1 MLANK
6 SSSTLYKTVMMA
18 QTQMRFFGVLP
29 KLPKVEL
36 TMRTPYRTFFDSF
49 NQFTRIY
56 VHTQKGLIAIGN
68 RSIPRIYLLPPGE
81 LTVKNI
87 QSGDGNFSKSDSGLF
102 IHTGGWLFVHDN
114 NSIEVNLLECTE
126 KENFAF
132 EKLDNTQSQETE
144 TNAGRIA
151 ASLQDKTVKLLQ
163 RRR

>member
-6 SSSTLYKTVMMA
+6 GSSTLYKTVMMA

-36 TMRTPYRTFFDSF
+36 TMRTPYKTFFENF

-87 QSGDGNFSKSDSGLF
+87 QDGKCERYWIKIFHF
-102 IHTGGWLFVHDN
+102 IL
-114 NSIEVNLLECTE
+114 
-126 KENFAF
+126 
-132 EKLDNTQSQETE
+132 QEI
-144 TNAGRIA
+144 RY
-151 ASLQDKTVKLLQ
+151 
-163 RRR
+163 